1 MTAKVNA
8 APTLRLSVPDPK
20 VADAGKVR
28 YGDAAVT
35 GGVPRLSAPDPKVAD
50 AGKVRYG
57 DAALTGGFPS
67 RA

>member
-1 MTAKVNA
+1 MSSTENTV
-8 APTLRLSVPDPK
+8 PTIRLSAPAPE

-35 GGVPRLSAPDPKVAD
+35 GGAPRLSAPDPKVAD
-50 AGKVRYG
+50 TGKVRYG